1 MQVYSF
7 KIKTSLVTIQT
18 PAQDEE
24 AAIQIVMASENCPRS
39 AILSVER
46 MCSPIRL

>member
-1 MQVYSF
+1 MHLYPF
-7 KIKTSLVTIQT
+7 KIRTSQITIQT
-18 PAQDEE
+18 PAQSEE

-46 MCSPIRL
+46 LGVPIRL

>member
-1 MQVYSF
+1 MQVYPF
-7 KIKTSLVTIQT
+7 KIRTTQVTIQT

-24 AAIQIVMASENCPRS
+24 AAIEIVMASERCPRS

-46 MCSPIRL
+46 MNTPIRL